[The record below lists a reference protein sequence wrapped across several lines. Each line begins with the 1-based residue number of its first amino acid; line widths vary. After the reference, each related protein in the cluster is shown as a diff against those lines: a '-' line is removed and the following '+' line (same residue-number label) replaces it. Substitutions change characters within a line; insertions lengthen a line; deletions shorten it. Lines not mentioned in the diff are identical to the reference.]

1 MDQRVSADTQAIFDG
16 VLAQLV
22 ELNAITRVKA
32 IAITCPVEKSYFVP
46 RLEEEGVDSD
56 SIAQALAAVFNL
68 ELFKGNETVKEYG
81 PGWILCTEG
90 TVFFTKPQSKEFFEF
105 FQNHRRDK
113 TVVRTG
119 IISTRKYSEITLDV
133 DQELQETLAIDDE
146 NVGEKLLNQILE
158 ASILRHST
166 DVHIEPL
173 DAESVV
179 VKCRVDG
186 SLMPINLS
194 INISNGFENSAY
206 KSLANVLLTAAD
218 KEPGSFRNPQSGQ
231 FVFSNVSVRME
242 MVPSK
247 IGLEIIPIFV
257 LRILG
262 QKVTLDHLQNLGF
275 SSTDLTTYQSIA
287 RKHPHGLI
295 LVSGPTA
302 SGKSTTLYAWMKY
315 ISDTFPARSF
325 YTLEDP
331 VEKQV
336 RGFRQVEVGK
346 NLTFQTGLRS
356 LLRADPD
363 VIMVGEIRDKETADL
378 GLRASMT
385 GHLVLAT
392 LHANSALKSVS
403 RLIEMG
409 LDPVLLADSIICVT
423 AQRMVQ
429 KVCQNC
435 RKEALFGD
443 TADYMLYSKL
453 KHAPAA
459 SAYIYEANE
468 EGCDAP
474 GCIHGYNGRHLIN
487 EIVRVDSV
495 MQEVIGKKAT
505 SAELKHTAQE
515 RGQSFLWDDGM
526 RLVAEGVTTIEALE
540 IVLEPL
546 EY

>member
-1 MDQRVSADTQAIFDG
+1 MNDKVTLDTQTVFDE
-16 VLAQLV
+16 VLAELV
-22 ELNAITRVKA
+22 ELGAITRVKA
-32 IAITCPVEKSYFVP
+32 LAITCPVEQGYFVP
-46 RLEEEGVDSD
+46 RLEEEGVDPE
-56 SIAQALAAVFNL
+56 SIAEAIATVFDL
-68 ELFKGNETVKEYG
+68 ELFDNQTIVREFGN
-81 PGWILCTEG
+81 GWVLSTEG
-90 TVFFTKPQSKEFFEF
+90 TVYFTRPQSKEFFEF

-113 TVVRTG
+113 SVVSTG
-119 IISTRKYSEITLDV
+119 IISTRRYNDISFDAEHEIQDFIP
-133 DQELQETLAIDDE
+133 ENDD
-146 NVGEKLLNQILE
+146 NAGEKLLTQILE
-158 ASILRHST
+158 ASIQRHST

-186 SLMPINLS
+186 RLIP
-194 INISNGFENSAY
+194 INISISIGNGFESSAY

-218 KEPGSFRNPQSGQ
+218 KEPGSFRMPQSGQ
-231 FVFSNVSVRME
+231 FVFSNVSIRME

-262 QKVTLDHLQNLGF
+262 QKVTLDHLPNLGF
-275 SSTDLTTYQSIA
+275 SAENLKKYQDIA

-302 SGKSTTLYAWMKY
+302 SGKSTTLYAWMKH

-346 NLTFQTGLRS
+346 SLTFQTGLRS

-392 LHANSALKSVS
+392 LHANSALKSIS

-409 LDPVLLADSIICVT
+409 LDPILLADSIVCVT

-435 RKEALFGD
+435 KKEVLFGD
-443 TADYMLYSKL
+443 TPEYSTYSQL
-453 KHAPAA
+453 KNAPAA
-459 SAYIYEANE
+459 SEYIYAANDI
-468 EGCDAP
+468 GCDTP
-474 GCIHGYNGRHLIN
+474 GCVHGYNGRHLIN
-487 EIVRVDSV
+487 EIVRIDSEL
-495 MQEVIGKKAT
+495 QEVIGKKAT
-505 SAELKHTAQE
+505 SAELMHTA
-515 RGQSFLWDDGM
+515 RDKGQTFLWDDGM
-526 RLVAEGVTTIEALE
+526 RLVAAGITTIDALE
-540 IVLEPL
+540 MVLEPL
-546 EY
+546 D

>member
-1 MDQRVSADTQAIFDG
+1 
-16 VLAQLV
+16 
-22 ELNAITRVKA
+22 
-32 IAITCPVEKSYFVP
+32 
-46 RLEEEGVDSD
+46 
-56 SIAQALAAVFNL
+56 
-68 ELFKGNETVKEYG
+68 
-81 PGWILCTEG
+81 
-90 TVFFTKPQSKEFFEF
+90 
-105 FQNHRRDK
+105 
-113 TVVRTG
+113 
-119 IISTRKYSEITLDV
+119 
-133 DQELQETLAIDDE
+133 
-146 NVGEKLLNQILE
+146 
-158 ASILRHST
+158 
-166 DVHIEPL
+166 
-173 DAESVV
+173 
-179 VKCRVDG
+179 
-186 SLMPINLS
+186 
-194 INISNGFENSAY
+194 
-206 KSLANVLLTAAD
+206 
-218 KEPGSFRNPQSGQ
+218 
-231 FVFSNVSVRME
+231 
-242 MVPSK
+242 
-247 IGLEIIPIFV
+247 
-257 LRILG
+257 
-262 QKVTLDHLQNLGF
+262 
-275 SSTDLTTYQSIA
+275 
-287 RKHPHGLI
+287 
-295 LVSGPTA
+295 
-302 SGKSTTLYAWMKY
+302 MKY

-392 LHANSALKSVS
+392 LHANSALKSIS

-468 EGCDAP
+468 EGCDAH

-487 EIVRVDSV
+487 EIIRVDSV

-515 RGQSFLWDDGM
+515 RGQAFLWDDGM
-526 RLVAEGVTTIEALE
+526 RLVADGITTIEALE

>member
-1 MDQRVSADTQAIFDG
+1 MNERVSSDTKAIFDN
-16 VLAQLV
+16 VLSELV
-22 ELNAITRVKA
+22 NINAITRVKA
-32 IAITCPVEKSYFVP
+32 MAITCPVEQGFFVT
-46 RLEEEGVDSD
+46 RLEEEGIDSD
-56 SIAQALAAVFNL
+56 SIACAIAAVFKL
-68 ELFKGNETVKEYG
+68 ELFKGNETIKEYG
-81 PGWILCTEG
+81 SGWILCTEG
-90 TVFFTKPQSKEFFEF
+90 TVFFTKPQSKEFFQF

-113 TVVRTG
+113 SVIRTG
-119 IISTRKYSEITLDV
+119 IISTKKYSEITLDAGQ
-133 DQELQETLAIDDE
+133 DLQEAIAIDDD
-146 NVGEKLLNQILE
+146 NIGEKLLNQILE

-166 DVHIEPL
+166 DVHIQPL

-186 SLMPINLS
+186 SLIPINIS
-194 INISNGFENSAY
+194 INIRDGFETSAY

-218 KEPGSFRNPQSGQ
+218 KEPGSFRTPQSGQ

-262 QKVTLDHLQNLGF
+262 QKVTLDHLQNLGL
-275 SSTDLTTYQSIA
+275 SQNDLSTYQSIA

-295 LVSGPTA
+295 LVTGPTA

-315 ISDTFPARSF
+315 IADTFPARSF

-392 LHANSALKSVS
+392 LHANSALKSIS

-409 LDPVLLADSIICVT
+409 LDPILLADSIICVT

-435 RKEALFGD
+435 KKEALFGD
-443 TADYMLYSKL
+443 IPDYETYSQL
-453 KHAPAA
+453 KHAPAS

-487 EIVRVDSV
+487 EIIRVDSV
-495 MQEVIGKKAT
+495 LQEVIGKKAT
-505 SAELKHTAQE
+505 SAELKQTAKE
-515 RGQSFLWDDGM
+515 RGQTFLWDDGM
-526 RLVAEGVTTIEALE
+526 RLVAEGITTIEALE
-540 IVLEPL
+540 MVLEPL
-546 EY
+546 E